1 VESGKYSFLLMEYI
15 EGVDLSTVIQK
26 VGNIPFDV
34 AASILLNVCR
44 GVSYIHAYHL
54 IHRDIKPANI
64 RLTARGEVKLMD
76 FGIVMDIENTSL
88 TRPGMMVGSPSYLS
102 PEQVLGDPITPSADI
117 FLLGI
122 TFYEMM
128 TGTRPF
134 KEAERETVFQRIR
147 ETRYIPARQMNS
159 TIPKKLNRI
168 VEKCL
173 EKAPSDRYTNVKEL
187 MGELEQY
194 LGVQKSNHTSDL
206 ILKYL
211 DQEALVTPKIQYS
224 EVKETQ
230 SFLKK
235 MNWILIGVGAVFLLL
250 GFLIGYWARPK
261 MVPGPSTYPSAK
273 PINPKNVKGSSR

>member
-1 VESGKYSFLLMEYI
+1 
-15 EGVDLSTVIQK
+15 
-26 VGNIPFDV
+26 
-34 AASILLNVCR
+34 
-44 GVSYIHAYHL
+44 
-54 IHRDIKPANI
+54 
-64 RLTARGEVKLMD
+64 VKLMD
-76 FGIVMDIENTSL
+76 FGIVMDIANTSL

-168 VEKCL
+168 IEKCL
-173 EKAPSDRYTNVKEL
+173 EKAPSERYTNVKEL